1 MSSITP
7 NVLKTTFKRYFVSS
21 IIDSVTKNDDENLF
35 FYIAR
40 PTGWTDGN
48 EVQQPDTVSAN
59 IDSRRQIIAMKAIGP
74 NDINFLIPKNSW
86 VKGTVYDEYTDD
98 LGISGATFHAM
109 TPDFNVYKVISNNN
123 GAQSL
128 YQPQA
133 TTTSGTISTRDGYV
147 WKYMFT
153 IPDALKGSIT
163 ESYIPVQNITTRGLD
178 DVTQRQFDVRANAY
192 SGGIEHID
200 IDTNGNRYINLG
212 STLTDTQIGNP
223 RTNVMK
229 NGALANQKNI
239 ILPDTDPNA
248 ADVSAYQF
256 YTFVVVS
263 GLGAGQ
269 RSKIESTT
277 PGTRTITLKDNLTRP
292 ISTGDVYQIVPT
304 VVVEGDGVSAE
315 AYLDFGLFDKVTENA
330 KLLRGCRVT
339 NPGKNYSYANA
350 SITGPSNA
358 NHGVTLDA
366 QMSPLGGH
374 GFDPTREFYAN
385 TVAITVNFNEDEGG
399 VTGLSTTNDVL
410 EYGIVRNPILNDED
424 TQFLDSDG
432 NPVRV
437 AQASGSNRRDLK
449 IESAQASELS
459 ESLFSVNNYVIGKDS
474 KATGQILDYLPS
486 NETGYGI
493 LRLQNVNGT
502 FVEPFAFGFTGE
514 TIAEFS
520 QANDT
525 WDYKHTDRARVVS
538 FQTTENA
545 SQTSL
550 VYDCTYQLGVS
561 GDANT
566 MSATTFTR
574 DGIVTGG
581 SGGYGTVLDFKPNQA
596 GTGGVL
602 LLTNVFGTV
611 HGNNGFTLE
620 EPIGMSAGSRLAKIN
635 SITKPQIYLK
645 SGEILYSQSVPP
657 IARGPEKMEEYQLL
671 IGF

>member
-1 MSSITP
+1 MATTTA
-7 NVLKTTFKRYFVSS
+7 NELKTTFKRFFVSS
-21 IIDSVTKNDDENLF
+21 IIDSIEKNDEENLF

-48 EVQQPDTVSAN
+48 EVNQPDTVAAN

-86 VKGTVYDEYTDD
+86 VKGTVYDEYSDD

-123 GAQSL
+123 GAASL
-128 YQPQA
+128 YQPQS
-133 TTTSGTISTRDGYV
+133 TTTTGTVSTRDGYV

-153 IPDALKGSIT
+153 VPDALRNSIT
-163 ESYIPVQNITTRGLD
+163 DEFIPVQNVTTRGLD

-192 SGGIEHID
+192 SGGIEHVD
-200 IDTNGNRYINLG
+200 VNTGGSRYVNLS
-212 STLTDTQIGNP
+212 STLSDVQIGNP
-223 RTNVMK
+223 STNVLK
-229 NGALANQKNI
+229 VGALANQKNI
-239 ILPDTDPNA
+239 VLPSTDPNA

-269 RSKIESTT
+269 RGKIVSTT
-277 PGTRTITLKDNLTRP
+277 PGTRTITLEDNLTRP
-292 ISTGDVYQIVPT
+292 LSSGDIYQIVPT
-304 VVVEGDGVSAE
+304 VILEGDGVSASAE
-315 AYLDFGLFDKVTENA
+315 LEFGLFDKTAPTA

-339 NPGKNYSYANA
+339 DPGKQYSYANA

-374 GFDPTREFYAN
+374 GFDPTREFLATN
-385 TVAITVNFNEDEGG
+385 VSITVNFNEDEGG

-410 EYGIVRNPILNDED
+410 EYGIIRNPILNDTDPE
-424 TQFLDSDG
+424 FLDSDG
-432 NPVRV
+432 IPVRT
-437 AQASGSNRRDLK
+437 AQATTNTRRDLK
-449 IESAQASELS
+449 IESAQVSELS
-459 ESLFSVNNYVIGKDS
+459 ESLFTPNNYIIGKDS
-474 KATGQILDYLPS
+474 KATGQIVDYLPS
-486 NETGYGI
+486 NETGYGL
-493 LRLQNVNGT
+493 LRLENVNGI
-502 FVEPFAFGFTGE
+502 FKEPFAFGFTGE

-525 WDYKHTDRARVVS
+525 WQYIHTDRARVVS
-538 FQTTENA
+538 FQSTSNSA
-545 SQTSL
+545 QTSL
-550 VYDCTYQLGVS
+550 VYDCTYQLGIS
-561 GDANT
+561 GDANNL
-566 MSATTFTR
+566 SATTFTR

-581 SGGYGTVLDFKPNQA
+581 SGGFGTVLDFKPNQA

-611 HGNNGFTLE
+611 HGENGFTID

-635 SITKPQIYLK
+635 TVTKPQIYLK
-645 SGEILYSQSVPP
+645 SGEVLYSQSVSP